1 MDFEVNK
8 TMENGRKCYGAETKK
23 HSLGTSLYDFSCLRK
38 APAAF
43 HDRSGAEHSHFRTDM
58 LFSH

>member
-23 HSLGTSLYDFSCLRK
+23 HSLGTSLYDFTCLRK
-38 APAAF
+38 TPGAPPRAVRKGAF
-43 HDRSGAEHSHFRTDM
+43 PISEM
-58 LFSH
+58 M